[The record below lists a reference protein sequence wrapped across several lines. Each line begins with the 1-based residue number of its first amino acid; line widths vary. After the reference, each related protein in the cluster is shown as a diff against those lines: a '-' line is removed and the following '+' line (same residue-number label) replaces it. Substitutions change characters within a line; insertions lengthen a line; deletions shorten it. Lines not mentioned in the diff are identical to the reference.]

1 MKTSSTNQIAL
12 SILAIVGLAGCA
24 SATRTVET
32 SNSYAIF
39 DIKAGSDV
47 SASSLAE
54 AVKTAIQK
62 NTSKAQVQN
71 NIPPSPLPEKAP
83 RFQLVSPFKGSA
95 LGALAAAN
103 GQSMQIPTCEGAI
116 QTINAKDDSMAKY
129 AENTTFFT
137 CLMPYQGGY
146 SLNVYTTYSKAS
158 GTFNAAVLAAT
169 LMRNVTGDS
178 SQFIPRTISSIVE
191 SVKRTG
197 ATVEMTEAYP

>member
-1 MKTSSTNQIAL
+1 MKTRNASRITLGVLAAL
-12 SILAIVGLAGCA
+12 SLVGCA
-24 SATRTVET
+24 STTRTVET
-32 SNSYAIF
+32 SNGYAIF
-39 DIKAGSDV
+39 DIKAGPEV
-47 SASSLAE
+47 TASSLAE

-62 NTSKAQVQN
+62 NTSKAQIQN

-95 LGALAAAN
+95 LGAMAAAN

-158 GTFNAAVLAAT
+158 GAFNAAVLAAT
-169 LMRNVTGDS
+169 LTRSVTGDS

-197 ATVEMTEAYP
+197 ASVDMTEAYP